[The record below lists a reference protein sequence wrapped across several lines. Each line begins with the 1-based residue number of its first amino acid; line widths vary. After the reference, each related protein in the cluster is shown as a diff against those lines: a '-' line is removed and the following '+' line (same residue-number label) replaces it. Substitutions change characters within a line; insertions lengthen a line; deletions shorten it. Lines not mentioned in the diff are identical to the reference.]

1 MVSQRRWKKRSRY
14 ERQASLG
21 QRLHWKGSRCVDL
34 GRWWKRWNLQFSMFT
49 CVLGIQ
55 HNHPDL
61 AQNYD
66 PFASTDIND
75 SDQDPMPQV
84 TKEKSKSKIVLN
96 TFCLQDNGDNK
107 HGTRCAGEVA
117 AVANNGVCG
126 VGIAYNASIGQ
137 PLMRLLVRVVGLPFT
152 LAISDLLELGPGPGQ
167 NSEQFYNQFVS
178 CWPKLHTDT
187 VRGGA
192 RVLPWTNATKKGWCN
207 YSMFCSFLQA
217 WQERYVNHDVN
228 QNCNCKKEE

>member
-1 MVSQRRWKKRSRY
+1 M
-14 ERQASLG
+14 
-21 QRLHWKGSRCVDL
+21 
-34 GRWWKRWNLQFSMFT
+34 QFSLFT

-84 TKEKSKSKIVLN
+84 TKEQSKSEIVLN
-96 TFCLQDNGDNK
+96 TFWLQDNGDNK

-137 PLMRLLVRVVGLPFT
+137 PVMRLLVRVVGLPFT
-152 LAISDLLELGPGPGQ
+152 LAISDLLKLGQ
-167 NSEQFYNQFVS
+167 IRANNSSLQVEFV
-178 CWPKLHTDT
+178 CWTE
-187 VRGGA
+187 
-192 RVLPWTNATKKGWCN
+192 W
-207 YSMFCSFLQA
+207 
-217 WQERYVNHDVN
+217 
-228 QNCNCKKEE
+228 

>member
-1 MVSQRRWKKRSRY
+1 M
-14 ERQASLG
+14 
-21 QRLHWKGSRCVDL
+21 
-34 GRWWKRWNLQFSMFT
+34 QFSLFT

-84 TKEKSKSKIVLN
+84 TKEQSKSKIVLN
-96 TFCLQDNGDNK
+96 TFWLQDNGDNK

-152 LAISDLLELGPGPGQ
+152 LAISDLLELGQ
-167 NSEQFYNQFVS
+167 IRANNSSLQVEFV
-178 CWPKLHTDT
+178 CWTE
-187 VRGGA
+187 
-192 RVLPWTNATKKGWCN
+192 W
-207 YSMFCSFLQA
+207 
-217 WQERYVNHDVN
+217 
-228 QNCNCKKEE
+228 

>member
-1 MVSQRRWKKRSRY
+1 M
-14 ERQASLG
+14 
-21 QRLHWKGSRCVDL
+21 
-34 GRWWKRWNLQFSMFT
+34 QFSLFT
-49 CVLGIQ
+49 SVLGIQ

-84 TKEKSKSKIVLN
+84 TKEQSKSEIVLN

-137 PLMRLLVRVVGLPFT
+137 PVIEESG
-152 LAISDLLELGPGPGQ
+152 E
-167 NSEQFYNQFVS
+167 
-178 CWPKLHTDT
+178 
-187 VRGGA
+187 GGGVA
-192 RVLPWTNATKKGWCN
+192 
-207 YSMFCSFLQA
+207 FCT
-217 WQERYVNHDVN
+217 H
-228 QNCNCKKEE
+228 K